1 MNRVSSNDVEER
13 LGPNPE
19 AEPPPAHDSLE
30 QMTKDIQ
37 DQAATV
43 VSDAFVAKQS
53 KVKNTNPR
61 RSDGTKIE
69 DVYRDVDTIN
79 ACAIM
84 LTDLGQFLVAI
95 QAHVDDPKK
104 MKSNL
109 VLAAKAVEYAK
120 DTISRKCKSISTS
133 ANHTAAKKGSEQ
145 ARRKLVKQKSI
156 QLKEQQNKRQAH
168 MKKNPKSCLTVF
180 IKQCQDIVTAGSPIS
195 RSVPEHS
202 SKGNLPCYYHEGS
215 VQRPMAKLM
224 KKLQSKS
231 GCRGQQMEKW
241 PTLCGTVW
249 ATLMEQMFQ
258 SFFVLC

>member
-1 MNRVSSNDVEER
+1 MNRASSNGVEER

-109 VLAAKAVEYAK
+109 VLAAKAVVEYAK
-120 DTISRKCKSISTS
+120 DTISRKCKSIQLPRKDP
-133 ANHTAAKKGSEQ
+133 NRHTES
-145 ARRKLVKQKSI
+145 
-156 QLKEQQNKRQAH
+156 
-168 MKKNPKSCLTVF
+168 
-180 IKQCQDIVTAGSPIS
+180 
-195 RSVPEHS
+195 
-202 SKGNLPCYYHEGS
+202 
-215 VQRPMAKLM
+215 
-224 KKLQSKS
+224 
-231 GCRGQQMEKW
+231 
-241 PTLCGTVW
+241 
-249 ATLMEQMFQ
+249 
-258 SFFVLC
+258 